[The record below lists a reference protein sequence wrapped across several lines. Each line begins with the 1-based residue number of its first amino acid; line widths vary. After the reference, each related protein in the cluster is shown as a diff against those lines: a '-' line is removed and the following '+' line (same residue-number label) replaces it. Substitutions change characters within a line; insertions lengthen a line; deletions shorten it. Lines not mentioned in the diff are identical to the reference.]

1 MDDFEALEAVQAD
14 LSLKMRLWVDKSEWT
29 KLRQKILD
37 TPMPE
42 LDTAMLE
49 RELSKCNKTVFL
61 AGKGLPGNKVVPK
74 LKASVEEFNP
84 VLPLVLDLRNPCIK
98 ERHWEQIFNLTGVD
112 FPNSPEFTLSDLI
125 KKGVTVH
132 QEQISFISSSAQQ
145 ESILEEMMQKVAG
158 TCYPYLTINYPLT
171 NYPQITPNLTD
182 PDLPRNY
189 SFTTAGMWEKLE
201 FEVKPYKEIKDLY
214 VLGDVSEVV
223 ASLDD
228 RLVRRVVASYTHS
241 LRPTNMTLNSHT
253 TPLSYFQHTLACIF
267 THTHTHTHT
276 RYII

>member
-145 ESILEEMMQKVAG
+145 ESILEEMMQKVSG
-158 TCYPYLTINYPLT
+158 NCHPFLTPSSLIVTLT
-171 NYPQITPNLTD
+171 Y
-182 PDLPRNY
+182 
-189 SFTTAGMWEKLE
+189 A
-201 FEVKPYKEIKDLY
+201 
-214 VLGDVSEVV
+214 
-223 ASLDD
+223 
-228 RLVRRVVASYTHS
+228 
-241 LRPTNMTLNSHT
+241 
-253 TPLSYFQHTLACIF
+253 
-267 THTHTHTHT
+267 
-276 RYII
+276 